1 MDSLRIFIVD
11 DDVDFA
17 EALAEVI
24 KAEGYYV
31 ECAHT
36 GAEAV
41 ARFRENDFDITF
53 MDVKLPDMN
62 GVESLFEIR
71 RLKPGANVMM
81 MTGFSV
87 ELLLQQAVEGGAFGV
102 LHKPFEPAVLLGAIE
117 AMMSEAR

>member
-17 EALAEVI
+17 EALAEII
-24 KAEGYYV
+24 KAEGYDV

-41 ARFRENDFDITF
+41 ARFRENDFDIAF

-71 RLKPGANVMM
+71 RLKPDAKVMM

-87 ELLLQQAVEGGAFGV
+87 EELLQQAVEGGAFGV
-102 LHKPFEPAVLLGAIE
+102 LHKPFEPTELLAAIE
-117 AMMSEAR
+117 AMITEAR

>member
-17 EALAEVI
+17 AAPAEVI

-71 RLKPGANVMM
+71 RLKPDAKVMM
-81 MTGFSV
+81 MTGFSF
-87 ELLLQQAVEGGAFGV
+87 EQLPQQAAGGGAFGV
-102 LHKPFEPAVLLGAIE
+102 LHKPFAPAALLAAIE
-117 AMMSEAR
+117 AMMTEAR

>member
-1 MDSLRIFIVD
+1 MGSLRILIVD

-17 EALAEVI
+17 AAQAEVI
-24 KAEGYYV
+24 EAEGYDV

-36 GAEAV
+36 GGEAV
-41 ARFRENDFDITF
+41 ARFRENDFDIAF

-71 RLKPGANVMM
+71 RLKPDAKVMM

-87 ELLLQQAVEGGAFGV
+87 ELLPQQAVEGGAFGV
-102 LHKPFEPAVLLGAIE
+102 LQKPFAPAALLAAIA
-117 AMMSEAR
+117 AMMTEAR

>member
-24 KAEGYYV
+24 KAEGHDV

-41 ARFRENDFDITF
+41 ARFRENDFDIAF

-71 RLKPGANVMM
+71 RLKPDAKVMM

-87 ELLLQQAVEGGAFGV
+87 EELLQQAVEGGAFGV
-102 LHKPFEPAVLLGAIE
+102 LHKPFAPAALLAAIE
-117 AMMSEAR
+117 AMMTEAR

>member
-17 EALAEVI
+17 EALAEII
-24 KAEGYYV
+24 KAEGYDV

-41 ARFRENDFDITF
+41 ARFRENDFDIAF

-71 RLKPGANVMM
+71 RLKPDAKVMM

-87 ELLLQQAVEGGAFGV
+87 EELLQQAVEGGAFGV
-102 LHKPFEPAVLLGAIE
+102 LHKPFEPTELLAAIK
-117 AMMSEAR
+117 AMMTEAR